1 MSSTFLILS
10 LAALAYQ
17 IISLICLVRFFR
29 TPLPPGAASG
39 TGVTVFKPLKGREPF
54 TRECLASF
62 LAQDYRPCQV
72 LFGVADPEDPALP
85 LLHELKEAFPQVEV
99 DLLIC
104 PQARALNP
112 KVSTLLQ
119 MESRAEYDLFVLAD
133 ADVKVGPDFL
143 SRVAAA
149 LADPQVGL
157 VTCPYRAGPPATF
170 GARLEALTITADFM
184 PSVATAYYTE
194 GIRFALGATMA
205 LSRQTLAEIGGLAA
219 LADYLADDYQLGRR
233 VAEAGLKV
241 RLLPY
246 VVETLGPEIS
256 FTSYLAHQLRW
267 ARTIRV
273 CRPLSYLAFGIT
285 HALIY
290 SAAFLLTAGPTPP
303 ALALLAAVLIVR
315 GGAAWLS
322 ALTLR
327 AEISPASLLLL
338 PLKDLL
344 SFALWLASFLGRRV
358 TWRDRRFRLTSDG
371 KLAPE

>member
-1 MSSTFLILS
+1 MSSVFLL
-10 LAALAYQ
+10 LALTALTYQ

-39 TGVTVFKPLKGREPF
+39 PGVTVFKPLKGREPF

-62 LAQDYRPCQV
+62 LAQDYRPLQV
-72 LFGVADPEDPALP
+72 LFGVADPADPVLP
-85 LLHELKEAFPQVEV
+85 LLQELQSAFPGVQADILLCPEV
-99 DLLIC
+99 
-104 PQARALNP
+104 RALNP

-119 MESRAEYDLFVLAD
+119 LEPRAQYDLYVLAD

-143 SRVAAA
+143 SRAVAA
-149 LADPQVGL
+149 LADPGVGL
-157 VTCPYRAGPPATF
+157 VTCPYRPGPPVSL

-184 PSVATAYYTE
+184 PSVAAAYFTE
-194 GIRFALGATMA
+194 GVRFALGATMV
-205 LSRQTLAEIGGLAA
+205 LSRRTLAEIGGLAA

-233 VAEAGLKV
+233 VAEAGLQV

-246 VVETLGPEIS
+246 VVETLAPEIS

-285 HALIY
+285 HALMY
-290 SAAFLLTAGPTPP
+290 SAAFLLTSGLTPL
-303 ALALLAAVLIVR
+303 ALTLLAATLTLR
-315 GGAAWLS
+315 GAAAWLS
-322 ALTLR
+322 ALTLQ
-327 AEISPASLLLL
+327 AEIPPVSFLLL
-338 PLKDLL
+338 PLKDFL
-344 SFALWLASFLGRRV
+344 SFGLWLASFLGHRV
-358 TWRDRRFRLTSDG
+358 TWRDRRFRLTPDG